1 MIPIGILEGISL
13 IKYNTHI
20 WQLAVKSFDKDH
32 IQKGWNLENYFKEQ
46 QFNGRLIRDTIKV
59 NMDPLA
65 YGALLD
71 EWKIKYKNKHRLD
84 GTPWIEKKGKYK
96 IR

>member
-32 IQKGWNLENYFKEQ
+32 IQKVG
-46 QFNGRLIRDTIKV
+46 I
-59 NMDPLA
+59 
-65 YGALLD
+65 
-71 EWKIKYKNKHRLD
+71 
-84 GTPWIEKKGKYK
+84 
-96 IR
+96 